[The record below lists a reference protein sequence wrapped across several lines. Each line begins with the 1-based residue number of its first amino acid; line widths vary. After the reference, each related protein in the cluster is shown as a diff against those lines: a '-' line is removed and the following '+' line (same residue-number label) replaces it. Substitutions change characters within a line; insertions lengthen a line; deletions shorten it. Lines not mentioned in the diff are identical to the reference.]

1 MLFWSLDVLRHKNW
15 YILYVLFKSKWLN
28 LILFNF
34 KHFLMSS
41 VKLYLKNTKAKKYVT
56 QDDVEKRRKERDRA
70 RKLSAETNKRRKFVF
85 IYS

>member
-1 MLFWSLDVLRHKNW
+1 
-15 YILYVLFKSKWLN
+15 
-28 LILFNF
+28 
-34 KHFLMSS
+34 MSS